1 MATVTRMIA
10 AAPEQVFA
18 VLADGWSYSN
28 WVTGTSHMRAVS
40 ALWPQPGSKL
50 HHAAGIWPAV
60 TRDETVAEQ
69 LSEGSRLELVARGR
83 PLGEARVV
91 IELAADGSGTR
102 VTMTE
107 TPISGPGKWL
117 HNPITDGLLA
127 RRNIESLARLAAI
140 AERRTE
146 PGDE

>member
-1 MATVTRMIA
+1 MATVTSTIA
-10 AAPEQVFA
+10 APPGQVFA
-18 VLADGWSYSN
+18 VLADGWTYSN
-28 WVTGTSHMRAVS
+28 WVTGTSHMRAVD

-60 TRDETVAEQ
+60 TRDETVVEQ
-69 LSEGSRLELVARGR
+69 LTDGSRLELIARGR

-91 IELAADGSGTR
+91 IELVEEGSSTR

-117 HNPITDGLLA
+117 HNPVTDGLLG
-127 RRNIESLARLAAI
+127 RRNTESLARLAAI
-140 AERRTE
+140 AERRTV
-146 PGDE
+146 PSD